1 MFARVLTLYVRLE
14 KKPELANKILKDVI
28 PFIQRSVAGPVD
40 VFVLQDEKDVDR
52 MVVMSLWRS
61 KDEADRYHVTSYD
74 KVTSIL
80 QPYLTMPPAL
90 RTYKVDDASPLNL
103 LAQHPHAAAA
113 GEERRPQINIPHTAE
128 PRL

>member
-14 KKPELANKILKDVI
+14 KKLELANRIIQDVI
-28 PFIQRSVAGPVD
+28 PLLQRTVGPLD

-61 KDEADRYHVTSYD
+61 KEDADRHHVSSYE

-80 QPYLTMPPAL
+80 QPYLTMPPLL
-90 RTYKVDDASPLNL
+90 RTYRVDDASPLNL
-103 LAQHPHAAAA
+103 LAQHPHAAADS
-113 GEERRPQINIPHTAE
+113 EERMPQLNHSHTAGTH
-128 PRL
+128 L

>member
-1 MFARVLTLYVRLE
+1 
-14 KKPELANKILKDVI
+14 
-28 PFIQRSVAGPVD
+28 
-40 VFVLQDEKDVDR
+40 
-52 MVVMSLWRS
+52 MSLWRS

-103 LAQHPHAAAA
+103 LAQHPHMAAASD
-113 GEERRPQINIPHTAE
+113 ERRPHINIPHIAG